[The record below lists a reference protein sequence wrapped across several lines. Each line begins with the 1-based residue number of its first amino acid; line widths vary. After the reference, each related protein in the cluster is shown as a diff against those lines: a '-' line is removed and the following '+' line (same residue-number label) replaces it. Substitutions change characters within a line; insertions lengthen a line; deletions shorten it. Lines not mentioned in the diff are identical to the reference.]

1 MRKPILLGIAAIF
14 FVSAACTTSSNP
26 LKLLAGATV
35 TPDLPYLPF
44 TPEAPVTPQPTPT
57 PLPIVRIQE
66 ADKALFSGDFDLA
79 LSQYQTAFN
88 QATDDETRAG
98 ALYGQGL
105 TYFENDDWK
114 KSSQVLQKII
124 SDFSDSPRAASAS
137 FLLGE
142 ISTIQ
147 EQPAAAA
154 EHFARYLNR
163 RSGILDA
170 YVQGKR
176 GDALAESG
184 KPIEAINA
192 YLAAEADP
200 GLNASPIPID
210 LKIAKALRASGDN
223 ENTIRQLQ
231 TIYDNP
237 ASNEYDK
244 AQANLLLGQIYLE
257 MGESGQAYARFQDSV
272 NNFPQAFDSFS
283 ALSALVDAGQPVN
296 ELRRGTIDY
305 NLQKYALAVD
315 AFNRYLKSADKPEA
329 SALYLKALSLRE
341 MEQYDEAFR
350 EFDAVIQNHAGTEYF
365 LKAWKEKAYT
375 QWAYLDR
382 FQEAAD
388 TMLGFVRLYPA
399 DSNAPDFLFE
409 SARIYERGE
418 MLQQAADTWERILN
432 EYPNYIDSYRAI
444 YLTGITYYRMGD
456 YSGAQNRFQRSL
468 VLSVSPGDQAAASFW
483 VGKTQQMLGDASSAR
498 TSWETTAQLDPTGYY
513 SERAKLILTEQEPL
527 SASPSF
533 DLGYDLARERQEA
546 VNWMIKTFSLP
557 PETDLSSPGNLSADL
572 HFQRAHEFHEL
583 GLYSEA
589 SREMSLLVK
598 AHESNPV
605 ELFLLLNPLVDLG
618 LNRTAIITSRQILD
632 MAQLDDAGTLKAP
645 AYFNHIRF
653 GVYFREEVLQAAQNE
668 NIHPFVLFSVLR
680 QESLFEGFVESTA
693 GARGV
698 MQIMPATGQEIASN
712 MGWPPNYKED
722 DLYRPM
728 ISIRLG
734 ARYLARQREY
744 FGGNMMA
751 ALAAYNAGPGN
762 AEIWFNLAKQDSDLF
777 LEIIRYEETRN
788 YLTQISEFNGIYSRL
803 YERMP

>member
-1 MRKPILLGIAAIF
+1 MRKEILFGIAVIF
-14 FVSAACTTSSNP
+14 LISAACTTSSNP
-26 LKLLAGATV
+26 LKLLAGATA
-35 TPDLPYLPF
+35 
-44 TPEAPVTPQPTPT
+44 TPELPSLVPAIEPTATLPPTPT
-57 PLPIVRIQE
+57 PLPIVRIHA
-66 ADKALFSGDFDLA
+66 ADNALFNGDYELA
-79 LSQYQTAFN
+79 LTQYQTAFD
-88 QATDDETRAG
+88 QAADDETRAG

-114 KSSQVLQKII
+114 KSSQVLQRII
-124 SDFSDSPRAASAS
+124 SEFSDSPRASSAS

-163 RSGILDA
+163 RPGILDSF
-170 YVQGKR
+170 VQEKM
-176 GDALAESG
+176 GDALADSG
-184 KPIEAINA
+184 KPGEAIKA

-200 GLNASPIPID
+200 GFNTSPIPID
-210 LKIAKALRASGDN
+210 LKIAKALRASGDK
-223 ENTIRQLQ
+223 ENTLSQLQ

-237 ASNEYDK
+237 ASNDYDK

-257 MGESGQAYARFQDSV
+257 MDDPEQAYARFQDSV
-272 NNFPQAFDSFS
+272 NNFPGAFDSFS

-296 ELRRGTIDY
+296 ELQRGTIDY

-315 AFNRYLKSADKPEA
+315 AFNRYIKSTDKPEA
-329 SALYLKALSLRE
+329 SAAYLKALSLRE
-341 MEQYDEAFR
+341 MELYDESFR
-350 EFDAVIQNHAGTEYF
+350 EFDVVIQNYAGTEYF
-365 LKAWKEKAYT
+365 LKAWREKAYT

-399 DSNAPDFLFE
+399 DSNSPDFLFE
-409 SARIYERGE
+409 AARIHERGE

-444 YLTGITYYRMGD
+444 YLSGITYYRMGD
-456 YSGAQNRFQRSL
+456 YAGAQNRFQRSL
-468 VLSVSPGDQAAASFW
+468 VLAVSPGDQAAASFW
-483 VGKTQQMLGDASSAR
+483 VGKTQQMLGDAPAAR
-498 TSWETTAQLDPTGYY
+498 TSWETAAQLDPTGYY
-513 SERAKLILTEQEPL
+513 SERAKLLLTEQEPL

-546 VNWMIKTFSLP
+546 ANWIIKTFSLP

-583 GLYSEA
+583 GLYSES
-589 SREMSLLVK
+589 SREMGLLVK
-598 AHESNPV
+598 AHENNPV
-605 ELFLLLNPLVDLG
+605 ELFRLLDPLLELG
-618 LNRTAIITSRQILD
+618 LNRTAITTSRQILD
-632 MAQLDDAGTLKAP
+632 LAQLDDAATLKAP

-653 GVYFREEVLQAAQNE
+653 GAYFREEVLQAAQNE

-680 QESLFEGFVESTA
+680 QESLFEGFVESSA

-744 FGGNMMA
+744 FGGNMVA

-762 AEIWFNLAKQDSDLF
+762 AEIWFNLANQDIDLF